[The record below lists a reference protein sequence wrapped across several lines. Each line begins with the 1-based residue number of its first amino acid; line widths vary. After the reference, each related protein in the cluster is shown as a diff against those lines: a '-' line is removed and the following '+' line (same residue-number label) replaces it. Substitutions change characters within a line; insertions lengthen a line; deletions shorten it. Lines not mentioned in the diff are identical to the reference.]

1 MRDKEYYDYQMD
13 DIRVDTS
20 HDTGYAVEDNTQD
33 YGGHE
38 GARSAVE
45 RFLESDTSDYISGY
59 ERRRRDRI
67 VPPRLDEAPSVPE
80 PIEDTWRPTSHY
92 DEDEEYMS
100 RLANARRERQR
111 RREQNPIPTPAVRVN
126 VDRPRSEVESDYESG
141 VEWATLED
149 KDFNTFRQ
157 RYSGQHVLSEPR
169 EARIREPRPRGSVP
183 LHRREPEPAAEGASP
198 LRYMLAFI
206 FVGVL
211 ALMAFLAINNRTL
224 RRDLEAYQAQ
234 IARIEDNTAEMSRL
248 EFNNLN
254 YQEQIAELE
263 GQVTD
268 MQQQLYALGHGVTT
282 TSAED
287 TDADASGGTTN
298 ARPSTDETPVDNGG
312 GTADTTT
319 QAQAPAQEHVIHVV
333 QPGDMLSRIAFAHFG
348 SSAQAYV
355 DKIVA
360 ANDNISNP
368 NDIRVGQ
375 EVIIPIQ

>member
-1 MRDKEYYDYQMD
+1 MRDQEYYDYQID
-13 DIRVDTS
+13 DVRVDTS
-20 HDTGYAVEDNTQD
+20 HEKGYAVDGDTQD

-45 RFLESDTSDYISGY
+45 RFLESDTSDYLASY
-59 ERRRRDRI
+59 ERRRRDRV
-67 VPPRLDEAPSVPE
+67 VPPMLDEAPVSE
-80 PIEDTWRPTSHY
+80 PIEDAWRPTSRY

-111 RREQNPIPTPAVRVN
+111 RREQTPGPTPAVRVN
-126 VDRPRSEVESDYESG
+126 VDRPRSEVESDFENG
-141 VEWATLED
+141 VEWASLD
-149 KDFNTFRQ
+149 DNDFNSFRQ

-183 LHRREPEPAAEGASP
+183 LHRREPEPAAEGANP

-224 RRDLEAYQAQ
+224 RRDLESYQAQ
-234 IARIEDNTAEMSRL
+234 IARIEDNTAEMARM

-282 TSAED
+282 ASVDD
-287 TDADASGGTTN
+287 TDADASGAA
-298 ARPSTDETPVDNGG
+298 ARPSTDETPVDNDGA
-312 GTADTTT
+312 GTAADTTT
-319 QAQAPAQEHVIHVV
+319 QAPAQQHVIHVV
-333 QPGDMLSRIAFAHFG
+333 QQGDMLSRIAFAHFG